1 MQLPL
6 FWLPLPL
13 IFLFLGKFQR
23 WVSLSLRRWSHWRL
37 WSCRGNWLRGA
48 VTHPPGTSFQGSIRS
63 LLDSAGREGWIKTL
77 ATKTFRSLAQT
88 HQECWRIKRRCKIAN
103 AMNVNESAHVG
114 EHPPPHLQPQ
124 DEDKSCIFKENC
136 EEITFAPVPMLLPQ
150 IEVEMRRKPRPELLF
165 GRATWEQ
172 THSEDSFFGNLLVE
186 YIYVGIY

>member
-1 MQLPL
+1 
-6 FWLPLPL
+6 
-13 IFLFLGKFQR
+13 
-23 WVSLSLRRWSHWRL
+23 
-37 WSCRGNWLRGA
+37 
-48 VTHPPGTSFQGSIRS
+48 
-63 LLDSAGREGWIKTL
+63 
-77 ATKTFRSLAQT
+77 
-88 HQECWRIKRRCKIAN
+88 
-103 AMNVNESAHVG
+103 MNVKESAHVG